1 MTYPSEAQFEA
12 ALIAELSNKGW
23 EKTVLKNPTEA
34 DLLNNWA
41 QILFE
46 NNRERDRLNDTPL
59 TTSEM
64 QQILEQINALRTPLK
79 LNGFINGK
87 TVAITRDNPADTLH
101 LGKEVSLKIYDR
113 REIAAGQSRYQIV
126 QQPRFKS
133 QSKIL
138 NDRRGDLMLLINGMP
153 VIHVELKKSGVAMEP
168 QEALYFAN
176 PGPGWQI
183 QQRLLFSLGG
193 F

>member
-1 MTYPSEAQFEA
+1 MTYTSEAQFEA

-59 TTSEM
+59 TDGEM
-64 QQILEQINALRTPLK
+64 QQILEQIASLRTPLK

-101 LGKEVSLKIYDR
+101 LGLSL
-113 REIAAGQSRYQIV
+113 
-126 QQPRFKS
+126 
-133 QSKIL
+133 
-138 NDRRGDLMLLINGMP
+138 
-153 VIHVELKKSGVAMEP
+153 IH
-168 QEALYFAN
+168 
-176 PGPGWQI
+176 I
-183 QQRLLFSLGG
+183 
-193 F
+193 